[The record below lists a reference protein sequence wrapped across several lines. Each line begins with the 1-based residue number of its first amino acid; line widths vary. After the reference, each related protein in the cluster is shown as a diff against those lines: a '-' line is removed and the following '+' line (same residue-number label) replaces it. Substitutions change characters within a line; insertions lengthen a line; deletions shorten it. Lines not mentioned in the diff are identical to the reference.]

1 MDHKL
6 DLETNGEKAANYLR
20 LFLIFI
26 FSAGTLMGFLV
37 DNFVSKI
44 LGNYAGGV
52 CIYVVATVYSA
63 LILKNGKYNT
73 NIKYYTMG
81 LELFG
86 LAFVLFGFLR
96 LDNPEILT
104 IAINDIAL
112 YAIYFLLIAESILRF
127 SPRFTLIT
135 GLSCT
140 TLFTVLGFLI
150 QRKGGDKAAFPVSTL
165 TIILGALFI
174 FAMTIA
180 SYYGTTF
187 VRKVVMRFKES
198 EDKANQ
204 KTKDLEA
211 LLDTNSIAIKELNQI
226 AQDIND
232 SLQESLNISS
242 EQLSF
247 ARESLESTENFSR
260 SINSIASMA
269 KVQDENCIINS
280 ESISSLSERT
290 NEIKKWTES
299 IELKGIKSL
308 EYGKRSEKDLS
319 STVNEMQN
327 ISNSSLEASKIVSI
341 IHSIANQTNLL
352 ALNAA
357 IEAARAGEEGKG
369 FEIVAN
375 EVGKLAESSSRNSK
389 QIATIISTMKTAVTE
404 GESQVQNSFGS
415 LSEIIMIIQQISSD
429 VKDIS
434 KHIKEQLELI
444 LDNKSR
450 TEKIQ
455 DLAQKMRE
463 LTETE
468 AKSSVGL
475 KQNIEKIFQY
485 SHRLEEKIQVLN
497 FSGEKLKKISGYLKE
512 GNTN

>member
-6 DLETNGEKAANYLR
+6 DLETNGERAANYLR

-52 CIYVVATVYSA
+52 CIYIVATASSA
-63 LILKNGKYNT
+63 LILRAGKYTT

-81 LELFG
+81 LEIFG

-127 SPRFTLIT
+127 SPRFTLMT
-135 GLSCT
+135 GLACT
-140 TLFTVLGFLI
+140 SLFTVLGFLI
-150 QRKGGDKAAFPVSTL
+150 KARGGDKAAFPVTTL
-165 TIILGALFI
+165 TIVLGAMFI

-187 VRKVVMRFKES
+187 VRRVVLRFKES
-198 EDKANQ
+198 EDRATN
-204 KTKDLEA
+204 KTKELEE
-211 LLDTNSIAIKELNQI
+211 LLNTNNIAIQELNQI
-226 AQDIND
+226 AEDIND
-232 SLQESLNISS
+232 VLRESLSLSS

-247 ARESLESTENFSR
+247 ARDSLESTENFSH

-269 KVQDENCIINS
+269 RVQDENCIINS

-290 NEIKKWTES
+290 NQIKKWTES
-299 IELKGIKSL
+299 IESKGIKSL
-308 EYGKRSEKDLS
+308 EYGKRSEKDLN
-319 STVNEMQN
+319 STVIEMQN
-327 ISNSSLEASKIVSI
+327 ISNSSLEASKILNI
-341 IHSIANQTNLL
+341 INSIANQTNLL

-389 QIATIISTMKTAVTE
+389 QIANIISTMKGAVVV
-404 GESQVQNSFGS
+404 GENQVQNSFGS
-415 LSEIIMIIQQISSD
+415 LREIIAIIQQISND

-434 KHIKEQLELI
+434 RQVKEQLDLI

-455 DLAQKMRE
+455 ELAQKMKD

-468 AKSSVGL
+468 AKSSIGL

-485 SHRLEEKIQVLN
+485 SNKLEEKIQALN
-497 FSGEKLKKISGYLKE
+497 YSGEKLKKISGYLKE
-512 GNTN
+512 GNVN